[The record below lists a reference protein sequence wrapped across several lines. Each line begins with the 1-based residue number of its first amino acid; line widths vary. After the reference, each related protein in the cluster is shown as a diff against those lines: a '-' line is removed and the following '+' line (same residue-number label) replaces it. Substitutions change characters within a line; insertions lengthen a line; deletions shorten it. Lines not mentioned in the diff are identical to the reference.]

1 MMEGGYST
9 IEPLPRGY
17 EPACQLITIIL
28 RRAANFITPSCD
40 LAARAKLISLHTA
53 IKPNLNAPTAK
64 LANRAC
70 FVPHAIYVILET
82 LGGRN
87 ASIFLCTWKAIRS
100 IASRLASRVSREL
113 WGWCKASS
121 NRSIMGIVI
130 PDHRRHSIQ
139 RPTFR
144 LEHRL
149 PRRKPLDGCW

>member
-64 LANRAC
+64 LANRAS
-70 FVPHAIYVILET
+70 FVPQATHVISET
-82 LGGRN
+82 LAAGTRRSSFARGRRFAPLRHVWRVVSLGSCGDGARRVPTE
-87 ASIFLCTWKAIRS
+87 ASW
-100 IASRLASRVSREL
+100 
-113 WGWCKASS
+113 ASS
-121 NRSIMGIVI
+121 YLIIVVI
-130 PDHRRHSIQ
+130 AYNVRR
-139 RPTFR
+139 F
-144 LEHRL
+144 
-149 PRRKPLDGCW
+149 D